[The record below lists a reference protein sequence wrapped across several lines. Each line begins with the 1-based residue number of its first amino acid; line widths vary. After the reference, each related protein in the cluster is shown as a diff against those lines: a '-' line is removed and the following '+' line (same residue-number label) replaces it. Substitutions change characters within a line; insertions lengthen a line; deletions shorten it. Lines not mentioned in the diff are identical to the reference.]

1 MALDL
6 GALRFR
12 VIADTTEFNQQMNR
26 VGETLTKVGQ
36 DLTMKVTAPIVGL
49 GTAITKI
56 GSDFDSAMAEVA
68 AISGATGDDLAALRE
83 KAKEMGETTK
93 FSASESA
100 EALKYMAQAGWSTQ
114 EMMDGI
120 SGVMM
125 AAAASGEDLGMVADI
140 VTDSLTAFGLTAAD
154 SAHFVDVLAMASNAS
169 NTDIARMGAT
179 FKYVAPVA
187 GALGFSI
194 EDLSVAIGLMANQG
208 IKGEQAGTSL
218 RAVLTRLANPTKD
231 AATAMADLGIAITD
245 DAGNMRSFSDIVGD
259 MRTGF
264 SGLTESQKAAYAAML
279 GGQEAM
285 SGLLSIVNAT
295 DEDFQSLTDSIANAE
310 GTAQSMADVM
320 LDNLGGDLTLL
331 KSQLEG
337 LAITVA
343 EEMMPT
349 LRDLAKRV
357 SQVVDRLSKWTKENP
372 QMVRTLLKVAA
383 AAAAVGPALLG
394 MGTAIKLCTTLGTVM
409 ASVFSPVSAII
420 AGVIAA
426 IAALALAWEQNLGG
440 IQNKTMEA
448 FDIVTATIE
457 AAMPRISQ
465 MFTQVWEFCQQV
477 WREVG
482 EPLFSTI
489 GEIVKVCAKV
499 FQTTFPVI
507 LRVVQAAFN
516 GIKFVW
522 DTILKP
528 VFDFFIE
535 LVGKMLERV
544 QEHLPAI
551 GSLFDS
557 CFKLV
562 DTLWNEFVKPALED
576 FAGKV
581 AWVWEKVSPIL
592 EWLQDK
598 FDSVFGWIIEKVTE
612 AIDAVN
618 DFLDRFREAQ
628 EETGSGIHTSSSGR
642 QHGGGG
648 IQFAS
653 GGILTRA
660 TMFGMAGG
668 RPLIGGEAG
677 AEAVIPLAKLPEVMK
692 SLGIQ
697 GGVTVNIQSPKA
709 LTAAEA
715 ARQFKRAQRSLAL
728 GVI

>member
-12 VIADTTEFNQQMNR
+12 VIADTTEFNQQMHK
-26 VGETLTKVGQ
+26 VGETMTKAGK
-36 DLTMKVTAPIVGL
+36 DLTLKVTTPIVGL
-49 GTAITKI
+49 GAAMSKI
-56 GSDFDSAMAEVA
+56 GADFDSAMAEVA

-120 SGVMM
+120 GGVMM

-154 SAHFVDVLAMASNAS
+154 SARFVDVLAMASNAS

-194 EDLSVAIGLMANQG
+194 EDLSVAIGLMANRG

-218 RAVLTRLANPTKD
+218 RAVLTRLASPTQD

-245 DAGNMRSFSDIVGD
+245 DTGNMRSFSDIVGD

-285 SGLLSIVNAT
+285 SGLLSIVDAT

-310 GTAQSMADVM
+310 GTARSMADVM

-343 EEMMPT
+343 EGLLPT
-349 LRDLAKRV
+349 LRELTGRV
-357 SQVVDRLSKWTKENP
+357 SQVVDRLSKWAKENP
-372 QMVRTLLKVAA
+372 KMVQTLLKAA
-383 AAAAVGPALLG
+383 AAAAVAGPALLG
-394 MGTAIKLCTTLGTVM
+394 VGTAIKLCAALGTVM
-409 ASVFSPVSAII
+409 ANAFSPVSLMI
-420 AGVIAA
+420 AGVMAA

-440 IQNKTMEA
+440 IRDKTMEA
-448 FDIVTATIE
+448 VEIVVGTLQEYLPQIQE
-457 AAMPRISQ
+457 LFGR
-465 MFTQVWEFCQQV
+465 VWELCQQV
-477 WREVG
+477 WRDVG
-482 EPLFSTI
+482 EPLFQAV
-489 GEIVKVCAKV
+489 GEIVEVCARV
-499 FQTTFPVI
+499 FQTMFPIV
-507 LRVVQAAFN
+507 LKAVQGAFA
-516 GIKFVW
+516 GIQTVW
-522 DTILKP
+522 NAVLKP
-528 VFDFFIE
+528 VLDLIMA
-535 LVGKMLERV
+535 LILAIWERV
-544 QEHLPAI
+544 GEYLPLIQSAFE
-551 GSLFDS
+551 L
-557 CFKLV
+557 CFSWIETIWKLWLRPV
-562 DTLWNEFVKPALED
+562 LED
-576 FAGKV
+576 FRDAV
-581 AWVWEKVSPIL
+581 AWLYEAIKPVL
-592 EWLQDK
+592 DWLWDA
-598 FDSVFGWIIEKVTE
+598 FDSVFGKIIGIIKG
-612 AIDAVN
+612 AIDAITR
-618 DFLDRFREAQ
+618 FLDKFRDAQDEA
-628 EETGSGIHTSSSGR
+628 GSAPRVSLQGR
-642 QHGGGG
+642 GGGN
-648 IQFAS
+648 IEFAS

-660 TMFGMAGG
+660 TIFGAMGD
-668 RPLIGGEAG
+668 RPLVGGEAG
-677 AEAVIPLAKLPEVMK
+677 PEAVLPLARLPEVMK

-715 ARQFKRAQRSLAL
+715 AREFKRAQRSLAL